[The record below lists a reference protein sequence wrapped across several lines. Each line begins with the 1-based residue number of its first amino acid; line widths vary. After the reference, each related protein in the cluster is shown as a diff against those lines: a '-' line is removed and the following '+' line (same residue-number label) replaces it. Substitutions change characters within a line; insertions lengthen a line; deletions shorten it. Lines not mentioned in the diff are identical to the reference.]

1 MSSPPFHRSV
11 TDADPN
17 APSADAPRP
26 YFSIIVPVFNR
37 RHLLEPTLRS
47 LLRQTFTDFEA
58 VIVDDA
64 STDGSF
70 EFLRDQLKHDP
81 RFRVLR
87 QHKNEGQAQAR
98 NRAMEEARG
107 KYFAFLDSDD
117 LMMPW
122 TLMTYLDAIRR
133 AENEGPVSF
142 VAGSA
147 VAIKGDE
154 DASDVGPEVFD
165 GQLQIKRFEDYLA
178 YRKHEPEW
186 WFPPSGM
193 VVAAEAARKAG
204 GFWKHRLG
212 EDIDFYLRLGTAD
225 GFVRVNSPVTFAY
238 RIHAGDDSNAQAA
251 GSLAGARQIIRE
263 EQEHRYP
270 GGVDRE
276 KDRLE
281 VVTAQLRHQARM
293 LARRRRPGMA
303 MRLWLES
310 AMWNLRLRHWKFML
324 LLPAEAMLATT
335 GVLKTRR
342 VH

>member
-11 TDADPN
+11 TDA
-17 APSADAPRP
+17 APAAPTADSPRP

-165 GQLQIKRFEDYLA
+165 GQLQI
-178 YRKHEPEW
+178 
-186 WFPPSGM
+186 
-193 VVAAEAARKAG
+193 
-204 GFWKHRLG
+204 
-212 EDIDFYLRLGTAD
+212 
-225 GFVRVNSPVTFAY
+225 
-238 RIHAGDDSNAQAA
+238 
-251 GSLAGARQIIRE
+251 
-263 EQEHRYP
+263 
-270 GGVDRE
+270 
-276 KDRLE
+276 
-281 VVTAQLRHQARM
+281 
-293 LARRRRPGMA
+293 
-303 MRLWLES
+303 
-310 AMWNLRLRHWKFML
+310 
-324 LLPAEAMLATT
+324 
-335 GVLKTRR
+335 
-342 VH
+342 